1 LFAQI
6 FYRRQVL
13 GDIFKSSLQATHN
26 ITATSGLDFVTMN
39 NDEKKRKFTIVLETE
54 KVSVENFG
62 ISRLKSVRKMKSV
75 YIEKESQAEIGLEAP
90 LHEM

>member
-1 LFAQI
+1 
-6 FYRRQVL
+6 
-13 GDIFKSSLQATHN
+13 
-26 ITATSGLDFVTMN
+26 M
-39 NDEKKRKFTIVLETE
+39 LETE

-62 ISRLKSVRKMKSV
+62 ISRLKSARKMKSV